1 MKDLTSREFDL
12 MRSYIEEECGI
23 ALGKE
28 KAYLITSRLSKIL
41 TEFGIPSYQ
50 GLYYALKS
58 QSDPRIKGNR
68 RHNHQRNPLV

>member
-28 KAYLITSRLSKIL
+28 GYLITSRLSKIL
-41 TEFGIPSYQ
+41 TELAYLPIR
-50 GLYYALKS
+50 ALLCSEK
-58 QSDPRIKGNR
+58 PK
-68 RHNHQRNPLV
+68 